1 MAVSVDRDRELVTAV
16 LHLVGQSR
24 AYVDQ
29 LGFALAELRETRD
42 ERAQGVIGKLELT
55 LREPAGPG
63 TVRDVE
69 ASASALLRSLR
80 EGRAG

>member
-1 MAVSVDRDRELVTAV
+1 MAVGVDRDRELVTAV

-29 LGFALAELRETRD
+29 LDFAIRELRETRD
-42 ERAQGVIGKLELT
+42 ERAAGLIGKLELT
-55 LREPAGPG
+55 LREAAGP

-80 EGRAG
+80 QGRVG